1 MASPIQNLHNEHI
14 TFLLYSEAPKA
25 PEIRPLDTPV
35 PRIPLLYLDSNSK
48 IGQSEFLPIKNFFS
62 VVEDDSERRSP
73 SATSQNRLIP
83 ISRKENTP
91 PPKQAIQFVPVD
103 SSSKKQPTLRLEP
116 EKLSDGSIGHWE
128 QKFGSGLAVAA
139 FAPSSFNDREI
150 CRMEEQAP
158 FTLTRCAR
166 ALVQVLRLKK
176 RPKPRSYFVLE
187 GEAKLQE
194 VVPVAVG
201 SETNII
207 KGFAPRQTSKSPV
220 FRPDS
225 LGQSLIGK
233 PGPGRLFIINEEF
246 SESNSGSNS
255 GSDSES
261 GAEYPDFRINGRIGL

>member
-14 TFLLYSEAPKA
+14 TFFLCSEAPKA

-35 PRIPLLYLDSNSK
+35 PRIPLLYLDGNSK
-48 IGQSEFLPIKNFFS
+48 IGQKEFLPINNFFS
-62 VVEDDSERRSP
+62 VEEDDSERRSP

-116 EKLSDGSIGHWE
+116 KKLSDGSIGHWE
-128 QKFGSGLAVAA
+128 PKFGSGLAVAA

-158 FTLTRCAR
+158 FTLTRFAR

-176 RPKPRSYFVLE
+176 RLKPRSYFVLE

-220 FRPDS
+220 FRPES

-246 SESNSGSNS
+246 SESDSGSDS

-261 GAEYPDFRINGRIGL
+261 EAGYPDFRINP

>member
-1 MASPIQNLHNEHI
+1 
-14 TFLLYSEAPKA
+14 
-25 PEIRPLDTPV
+25 
-35 PRIPLLYLDSNSK
+35 
-48 IGQSEFLPIKNFFS
+48 
-62 VVEDDSERRSP
+62 
-73 SATSQNRLIP
+73 
-83 ISRKENTP
+83 
-91 PPKQAIQFVPVD
+91 
-103 SSSKKQPTLRLEP
+103 
-116 EKLSDGSIGHWE
+116 
-128 QKFGSGLAVAA
+128 
-139 FAPSSFNDREI
+139 
-150 CRMEEQAP
+150 MEEQAP